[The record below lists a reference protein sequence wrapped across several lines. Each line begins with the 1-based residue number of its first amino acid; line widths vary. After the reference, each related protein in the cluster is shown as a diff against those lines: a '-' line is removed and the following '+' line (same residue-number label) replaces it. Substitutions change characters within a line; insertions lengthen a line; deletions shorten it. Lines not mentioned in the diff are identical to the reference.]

1 MAETEEAR
9 LARIAREEA
18 NWTGPKFMGL
28 LAGTL
33 VFALALIYTI
43 ASVPTES
50 RPYWDFSWYPFC
62 TTPKAAD
69 LKPSSVSGLTR

>member
-18 NWTGPKFMGL
+18 TWTGPKFMGL

-33 VFALALIYTI
+33 VFALALIFTI

-50 RPYWDFSWYPFC
+50 RPYWDFSWYPFG
-62 TTPKAAD
+62 TTPMAAEFM
-69 LKPSSVSGLTR
+69 PCTVSGLAR